1 MNVSTDACI
10 LINLL
15 RAHRLDLL
23 GAVPPYVFCVPTE
36 ALGEI
41 THPDQQ
47 ARLQEALDRGWIQ
60 ETRMEAIEE
69 LQIFT
74 QANEQLGSGES
85 ACLAL
90 AQTRTWILG
99 TDDSKGVKWRKV
111 ISASGIQ
118 VLNTPGILL
127 LAIRQGV
134 LTIDQADEIKALL
147 EANRFRMGFASFRD
161 LMDEVRDTS

>member
-23 GAVPPYVFCVPTE
+23 GAVPPYVFCVPIE
-36 ALGEI
+36 VLGEI
-41 THPDQQ
+41 TYPDQQ
-47 ARLQEALDRGWIQ
+47 AELKEALDRGWIQ
-60 ETRMEAIEE
+60 EARLEAIEE
-69 LQIFT
+69 LQIFA

-99 TDDSKGVKWRKV
+99 TDDSKGIKWKKV
-111 ISASGIQ
+111 VSASGLP

-127 LAIRQGV
+127 LAIQQRV
-134 LTIDQADEIKALL
+134 LTVEQADEIKALL
-147 EANRFRMGFASFRD
+147 EANRFRMGFASFRE
-161 LMDEVRDTS
+161 LVDE

>member
-15 RAHRLDLL
+15 QAHRLDLL

-41 THPDQQ
+41 TYPDQQ
-47 ARLQEALDRGWIQ
+47 AELKEALDHGWIH

-69 LQIFT
+69 LQIFAR
-74 QANEQLGSGES
+74 ANEQLGSGES

-99 TDDSKGVKWRKV
+99 TDDSKGGKWKRV
-111 ISASGIQ
+111 VAESRIQ

-134 LTIDQADEIKALL
+134 LTIEQADDIKALL

-161 LMDEVRDTS
+161 LVGE

>member
-23 GAVPPYVFCVPTE
+23 GAVPPYVFYVPTE

-41 THPDQQ
+41 TYPDQQ
-47 ARLQEALDRGWIQ
+47 AELKEALDQGWIH

-69 LQIFT
+69 LQIFAR
-74 QANEQLGSGES
+74 ANEQLGSGES

-90 AQTRTWILG
+90 AKTRAWILG
-99 TDDSKGVKWRKV
+99 TDDSKGVKWKKV
-111 ISASGIQ
+111 VVESGIQ

-127 LAIRQGV
+127 LAIRQRV
-134 LTIDQADEIKALL
+134 LTIEQADQIKVLL

-161 LMDEVRDTS
+161 LVGE

>member
-15 RAHRLDLL
+15 RVHRLDLL

-41 THPDQQ
+41 TYRDQQ
-47 ARLQEALDRGWIQ
+47 TELKEALDRGWIQ
-60 ETRMEAIEE
+60 GRAGLDRRTSGFAR
-69 LQIFT
+69 
-74 QANEQLGSGES
+74 ANEQLGSGES

-90 AQTRTWILG
+90 AEVRNWILG
-99 TDDSKGVKWRKV
+99 TDDSKAKV
-111 ISASGIQ
+111 EKGHFCARHQSPEH
-118 VLNTPGILL
+118 TRDTL

-134 LTIDQADEIKALL
+134 LTVKQADEIKVLL

-161 LMDEVRDTS
+161 LMNR

>member
-15 RAHRLDLL
+15 RVHRLDLL
-23 GAVPPYVFCVPTE
+23 GAVPPYVFFVPTE

-41 THPDQQ
+41 TYADQQ
-47 ARLQEALDRGWIQ
+47 RELKEALDRGWIQ
-60 ETRMEAIEE
+60 ATRLDSIDE
-69 LQIFT
+69 LQVFA

-90 AQTRTWILG
+90 AEVRNWILG
-99 TDDSKGVKWRKV
+99 TDDSKGAKWKKV
-111 ISASGIQ
+111 ISAPGIK

-134 LTIDQADEIKALL
+134 LTVKQADEIKASL
-147 EANRFRMGFASFRD
+147 EANRFRMGFASFQD
-161 LMDEVRDTS
+161 LMTDK

>member
-36 ALGEI
+36 ALREI

-161 LMDEVRDTS
+161 LMDEDRDTS

>member
-36 ALGEI
+36 VLGEI

-47 ARLQEALDRGWIQ
+47 AELKVGLDRGWIQ
-60 ETRMEAIEE
+60 EARMEAIEE
-69 LQIFT
+69 LQIFA
-74 QANEQLGSGES
+74 QANEKLGTGES

-99 TDDSKGVKWRKV
+99 TDDSKGIKWKKV
-111 ISASGIQ
+111 ISASGLQ

-127 LAIRQGV
+127 LAIQQGV
-134 LTIDQADEIKALL
+134 LTIEQADEIKTLL
-147 EANRFRMGFASFRD
+147 EANRFRMGFVSFRD
-161 LMDEVRDTS
+161 LVGE

>member
-23 GAVPPYVFCVPTE
+23 GAVPPYVFFIPKE

-41 THPDQQ
+41 TYPDQQ
-47 ARLQEALDRGWIQ
+47 AELQEALDRGWIQ
-60 ETRMEAIEE
+60 ETRLEAIAE
-69 LQIFT
+69 LQIFAR
-74 QANEQLGSGES
+74 ANEQLGSGES

-90 AQTRTWILG
+90 AQARNWILG
-99 TDDSKGVKWRKV
+99 TDDSKGAKWGKV

-118 VLNTPGILL
+118 ILNTPGILL

-134 LTIDQADEIKALL
+134 LTIEQADEIKTLL
-147 EANRFRMGFASFRD
+147 EASRFRMGFASFRD
-161 LMDEVRDTS
+161 LVTE

>member
-15 RAHRLDLL
+15 RVHRLDLL
-23 GAVPPYVFCVPTE
+23 GAVPPYVFFVPTE

-41 THPDQQ
+41 TYPDQQ
-47 ARLQEALDRGWIQ
+47 RELTEALDRGWIQ
-60 ETRMEAIEE
+60 AARLDSIDE
-69 LQIFT
+69 LQVFAK
-74 QANEQLGSGES
+74 ANQQLGSGES

-90 AQTRTWILG
+90 AEGRNWILG
-99 TDDSKGVKWRKV
+99 TDDSKGAKWKKV
-111 ISASGIQ
+111 ISAPGIK

-134 LTIDQADEIKALL
+134 LTVKQADEIKASL
-147 EANRFRMGFASFRD
+147 EVNRVRMGFASFQD
-161 LMDEVRDTS
+161 LMTDK

>member
-15 RAHRLDLL
+15 RVHRLDLL

-41 THPDQQ
+41 TYPDQQ
-47 ARLQEALDRGWIQ
+47 AELKEARDQGWIH
-60 ETRMEAIEE
+60 ETRIESIEE
-69 LQIFT
+69 LQIFAR
-74 QANEQLGSGES
+74 ANEQLGSGES

-90 AQTRTWILG
+90 AQKRAWILG
-99 TDDSKGVKWRKV
+99 TDDSKGVKWKKV
-111 ISASGIQ
+111 VAESGIQ

-127 LAIRQGV
+127 LAIRQRV
-134 LTIDQADEIKALL
+134 LTIEQADEIKAQL

-161 LMDEVRDTS
+161 LVGE